1 MGYNRPQTTPK
12 PTKYLTKLIF
22 LLKVLRN
29 SEKMCIF
36 AAESCKAYE

>member
-22 LLKVLRN
+22 LLKVLRI
-29 SEKMCIF
+29 S
-36 AAESCKAYE
+36 